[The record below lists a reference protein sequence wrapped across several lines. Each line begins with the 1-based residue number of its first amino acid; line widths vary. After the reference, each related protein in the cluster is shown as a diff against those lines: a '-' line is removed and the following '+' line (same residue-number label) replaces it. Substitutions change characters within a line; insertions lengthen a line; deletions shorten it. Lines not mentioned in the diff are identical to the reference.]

1 MISYAHSCHDTNW
14 LYLIENARWL
24 SSLALVLVFSDLRDE
39 KYYLTIGCA
48 FDKGM
53 AGRRYAGTLRVSAG
67 ADCLRERDGGRPE
80 E

>member
-1 MISYAHSCHDTNW
+1 M
-14 LYLIENARWL
+14 
-24 SSLALVLVFSDLRDE
+24 ALVLVFSDLRDE